1 MDNFLALTLSGTTP
15 RVRQG
20 KSAGFRWRWLGHGL
34 LELTPDA
41 PVDRALILSAGIH
54 GNETAPVEMLD
65 KLLSA
70 LYSGS
75 LTLTW
80 RVLEVLGNPQAL
92 AAGIRYCHSDMNR
105 MFGGRW
111 QSFAESDETRRARE
125 LELSLETFFSS
136 GQARVR
142 WHLDLH
148 TAIRGSHH
156 LRFGVLP
163 QRDRPWEADF
173 LAWLGA
179 AGLEALV
186 FHQAPGGTFTHF
198 SSEHFG
204 ALSCTLELGKALPF
218 GQNDLTQ
225 FSVTSQ
231 ALSALLS
238 GVETSTS
245 SSPPLRYRVVSQ
257 ITRHSDKFALYMDAQ
272 TLNFTAFAKGTLLAE
287 EGDKRVTVTHDVEY
301 VLFPNPSVA
310 CGLRAGL
317 MLERL
322 P

>member
-1 MDNFLALTLSGTTP
+1 
-15 RVRQG
+15 
-20 KSAGFRWRWLGHGL
+20 
-34 LELTPDA
+34 
-41 PVDRALILSAGIH
+41 
-54 GNETAPVEMLD
+54 
-65 KLLSA
+65 
-70 LYSGS
+70 
-75 LTLTW
+75 
-80 RVLEVLGNPQAL
+80 
-92 AAGIRYCHSDMNR
+92 MNR

-125 LELSLETFFSS
+125 LELSLETFFHL
-136 GQARVR
+136 AR
-142 WHLDLH
+142 
-148 TAIRGSHH
+148 RGY
-156 LRFGVLP
+156 
-163 QRDRPWEADF
+163 
-173 LAWLGA
+173 
-179 AGLEALV
+179 AGIW
-186 FHQAPGGTFTHF
+186 
-198 SSEHFG
+198 EHFG